1 MKEQETQ
8 ELGGHFQRGE
18 QYVQRHEN
26 VKQPCFFG
34 ELKVFW
40 HGWSTAACKQRW
52 TQKTERCVGL
62 DYEDLACSA
71 KEVGQDTV

>member
-8 ELGGHFQRGE
+8 ELGGHFQQGE

-40 HGWSTAACKQRW
+40 HGWSTAACK
-52 TQKTERCVGL
+52 
-62 DYEDLACSA
+62 
-71 KEVGQDTV
+71 